1 MGEKVGEQKLG
12 CANREKKKVDK
23 QKFTLKV
30 GKQKWTNGNMEKEE
44 KVGKRKNQTGKQE
57 LYVEK

>member
-30 GKQKWTNGNMEKEE
+30 GKQKWTSGNMEKEE
-44 KVGKRKNQTGKQE
+44 KDEKRTT
-57 LYVEK
+57 